1 MATSW
6 NVSESMYF
14 SDLDRTTNITEI
26 QTQQDFSLATFYF
39 QSDNILI
46 W

>member
-1 MATSW
+1 MTNLW
-6 NVSESMYF
+6 NVSEGIYF
-14 SDLDRTTNITEI
+14 SDSDRTTNITEI
-26 QTQQDFSLATFYF
+26 QTQQNFSLETFYF